1 MSSTAKNPSAGRT
14 ASCPY
19 TSAPPGMSPRKSRTG
34 SPISFKSTPHLITA
48 QTRASRGFQRFRPP
62 FIRTLVRPA
71 ISSTPIPVTRAGVT
85 YRLARNNYLDLTPKG
100 RVETGPN
107 CNLTD
112 RVRHHDRY
120 DDGGFVD

>member
-62 FIRTLVRPA
+62 FIRTLVRY
-71 ISSTPIPVTRAGVT
+71 IRYFTGVLDG
-85 YRLARNNYLDLTPKG
+85 REHLAFLEEARSGDLCPL
-100 RVETGPN
+100 EIEP
-107 CNLTD
+107 
-112 RVRHHDRY
+112 
-120 DDGGFVD
+120 DGCRTAPL